1 MDKNEYNNEPVYYC
15 SRCLSL
21 RIREFDT
28 DDLYCDECG
37 NTHIESTNIENWE
50 QMYKD
55 KYNVEFLNKDYYGK
69 RKKRI

>member
-50 QMYKD
+50 
-55 KYNVEFLNKDYYGK
+55 
-69 RKKRI
+69 